1 MSDTGLDTQL
11 EDIRNS
17 EEKNNPGHFDGKH
30 EKRPWGSF
38 DVFHV
43 RETLWVKRLNVTK
56 GQRLSLQSHE
66 KREEYWFV
74 ESGTGEVEIDDDMR
88 EIKSGDV
95 VHILIGQKHRV
106 KSLSDDFTIIEV
118 ATGKP
123 DEHDEVR
130 YEDDYGRTSPNK

>member
-1 MSDTGLDTQL
+1 MSDTGLDTPL
-11 EDIRNS
+11 EGIQSS
-17 EEKNNPGHFDGKH
+17 EEESNPGHFAGKH

-43 RETLWVKRLNVTK
+43 VESIWVKRLNVTK
-56 GQRLSLQSHE
+56 NQRLSLQSHE

-74 ESGTGEVEIDDDMR
+74 ESGVGEVEVDD
-88 EIKSGDV
+88 EAKQIKPGDV

-118 ATGKP
+118 ATGQP
-123 DEHDEVR
+123 DELDEIR
-130 YEDDYGRTSPNK
+130 YEDDYGRVSPK